1 MLIQFSP
8 QRSTEELEVERYGDL
23 LTFNGDAVN
32 LGKIPEGGDG
42 FDPEWRWIIEPVTR
56 VDGQLRVTISLPIG
70 PDASDAA
77 LWPEPLTLTDDGP
90 VPLPE

>member
-1 MLIQFSP
+1 MLLTLSP
-8 QRSTEELEVERYGDL
+8 QRSSDTLVLERYGDL
-23 LTFNGDAVN
+23 LTFNGAAVN
-32 LGKIPEGGDG
+32 LGEIPEGGDG
-42 FDPEWRWIIEPVTR
+42 YDPEWTWIIEPVTR

-90 VPLPE
+90 VSLPE